1 MTGRVDIVRS
11 IYEKIAKKFKLN
23 SQYPETTDFFLTFI
37 DKYTKNKVFWSCDFI
52 FSFLQFLQ
60 NLQIIISI
68 SFPFSSPYFF
78 SNPENLL
85 LKGQVTRWGKALVME
100 KSYLQITFGCFQ
112 SVYTVGKK
120 VLSFSSWKKTQ
131 SLNITTFF
139 LFVRQ

>member
-78 SNPENLL
+78 CNPEKTSYKRPSDIFSHSRLWEYGTLYNTTLYNIYYPH
-85 LKGQVTRWGKALVME
+85 LKIGKF
-100 KSYLQITFGCFQ
+100 QIL
-112 SVYTVGKK
+112 KK
-120 VLSFSSWKKTQ
+120 KEPYPS
-131 SLNITTFF
+131 
-139 LFVRQ
+139 